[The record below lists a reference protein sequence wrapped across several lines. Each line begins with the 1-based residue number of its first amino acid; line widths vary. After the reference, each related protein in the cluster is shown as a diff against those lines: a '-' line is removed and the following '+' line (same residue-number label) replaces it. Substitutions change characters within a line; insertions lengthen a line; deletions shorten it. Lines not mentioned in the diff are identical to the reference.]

1 MSALEILEP
10 SELIL
15 IDKTYKDRLNLRKRL
30 LLQHRDIV
38 VAVNSDGNKTTDTLI
53 RAAVSE
59 LYTFVLGEYLPT
71 RYPNM
76 FRVENGAFENLV
88 TGETWPTPLKA
99 ETPTIQALEILMQ
112 TIDED
117 FLILLPELSPSSADQ
132 PKYILQAYTTC
143 FPSGFN
149 PREKLGRKLAD
160 IHGPVPGYAE
170 KLERSMD
177 RFFARVEVG
186 KYVKRVNWSITTG
199 AELFAAF
206 GEVHGSLEEE
216 SPSSE
221 QGSRAMKLEELDL
234 DKVCYYCLIAAWK
247 DADIYRRFCAVSV
260 RLCIVFPILRLWSLL
275 FILIH
280 IPYSGLRMRGLV
292 RSWWLRLMGLRK
304 GMYLL

>member
-1 MSALEILEP
+1 
-10 SELIL
+10 
-15 IDKTYKDRLNLRKRL
+15 
-30 LLQHRDIV
+30 
-38 VAVNSDGNKTTDTLI
+38 
-53 RAAVSE
+53 
-59 LYTFVLGEYLPT
+59 
-71 RYPNM
+71 
-76 FRVENGAFENLV
+76 
-88 TGETWPTPLKA
+88 
-99 ETPTIQALEILMQ
+99 MQ
-112 TIDED
+112 
-117 FLILLPELSPSSADQ
+117 
-132 PKYILQAYTTC
+132 
-143 FPSGFN
+143 
-149 PREKLGRKLAD
+149 R
-160 IHGPVPGYAE
+160 

-206 GEVHGSLEEE
+206 GEVHGSVEEQ

-304 GMYLL
+304 GMYLLWTPTRGVMFGGRPWRGLCGLSWYSTITIANTLRCFHLLLIRNMLFAS